1 VQDPP
6 AAKFWQTEAI
16 PAKKEKMAFDISIKQ
31 ANEQAQRKFL
41 SGVYQWMVLALAISG
56 AVAWLVAGNP
66 AVQRLVFGNVLVFFA
81 LVIGEFALVWWLSA
95 AIRHISVRAAGIA
108 FVAYSVLNGLTL
120 SGVFLLYTGTSVVR
134 IFAITA
140 LMFGGMSLYGLKT
153 KSDLRSMGR
162 YLVMAL
168 IGIVIAGLVNLFL
181 ASTWLDMLISM
192 VTVVVF
198 TGLTAY
204 DTQKLLAAANQADGS
219 EVFHKVAI
227 IGALELYLDFIN
239 IFLAL
244 LRLFG
249 NRD

>member
-1 VQDPP
+1 MNMDLSLQ
-6 AAKFWQTEAI
+6 
-16 PAKKEKMAFDISIKQ
+16 Q

-56 AVAWLVAGNP
+56 AVAWSVAGNA
-66 AVQRLVFGNVLVFFA
+66 AVQRIVLGNVFVFFA
-81 LVIGEFALVWWLSA
+81 LIIGEFALVWWLSA
-95 AIRHISVRAAGIA
+95 SIRKISVRAATIA
-108 FVAYSVLNGLTL
+108 FIGYSALNGVTL
-120 SGVFLLYTGTSVVR
+120 SFVFLMYTSTSIVR

-140 LMFGGMSLYGLKT
+140 LMFGGMSIYGLKT

-162 YLVMAL
+162 YLGMAV
-168 IGIVIAGLVNLFL
+168 IGIMIALLVNLFL
-181 ASTWLDMLISM
+181 KSSMFDTLISM
-192 VTVVVF
+192 VIVLVF

-204 DTQKLLAAANQADGS
+204 DSQKLLAVAKEADGT
-219 EVFHKVAI
+219 EVFHKIAI

-249 NRD
+249 RRD